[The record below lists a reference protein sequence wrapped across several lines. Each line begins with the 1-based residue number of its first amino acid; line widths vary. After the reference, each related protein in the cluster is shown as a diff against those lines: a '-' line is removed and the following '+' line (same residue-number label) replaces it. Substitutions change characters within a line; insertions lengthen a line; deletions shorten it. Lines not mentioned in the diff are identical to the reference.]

1 MVVYYFSPMINLKRT
16 DSSNTDFINL
26 VSELDQ
32 FLADLDGKDHAFY
45 APFNTIQ
52 SLKHVV
58 VAYDDEV
65 AIGCG
70 AFKHFSQDAAEIK
83 RMYVLS
89 VHRGK
94 GIASLILKELE
105 SWAKELNHHSCVLE
119 TGKNNPT
126 AVNLYLRSGYGT
138 TPNYGQY
145 IGVENSVC
153 MKKDL

>member
-1 MVVYYFSPMINLKRT
+1 MIVYYFSHMITLIRT
-16 DSSNTDFINL
+16 DSSNSDFINL
-26 VSELDQ
+26 VKELDQ

-45 APFNTIQ
+45 ATFNTIQ

-58 VAYDDEV
+58 VAYEEEV

-70 AFKHFSQDAAEIK
+70 AFKHASQDAAEIK
-83 RMYVLS
+83 RMYVLP

-94 GIASLILKELE
+94 GIAPFILNELE
-105 SWAKELNHHSCVLE
+105 SWAKELNHKTCILE

-126 AVNLYLRSGYGT
+126 AVNLYLRAGYQT

-145 IGVENSVC
+145 IGIENSVC
-153 MKKDL
+153 MKKAL